1 MKGSVRKNSEN
12 TPECIINS
20 SKQWYFPF
28 FSGPIFFIFF
38 LCEISLFGHEKL
50 FCTKWR
56 TMYPLHF
63 GHIKIWSGQLRKN
76 CENTPNCIIWASKS
90 WCSPFFSGHIFS
102 YFFCTKCHFLDM
114 KNYSVRNGGP
124 CTRYIFGIYKYEVTV
139 GWPYGAHHCLYNLG
153 VYRLVCLFYNF
164 TGFKHILWRFCTIWP
179 HLFPAPDMFLET
191 WNNIEKRPQKFS
203 V

>member
-1 MKGSVRKNSEN
+1 MKWPAG
-12 TPECIINS
+12 
-20 SKQWYFPF
+20 
-28 FSGPIFFIFF
+28 
-38 LCEISLFGHEKL
+38 
-50 FCTKWR
+50 
-56 TMYPLHF
+56 
-63 GHIKIWSGQLRKN
+63 KN

-90 WCSPFFSGHIFS
+90 WCSPFFSGPIFS

-124 CTRYIFGIYKYEVTV
+124 CTRYILGIYKYEVTV

-179 HLFPAPDMFLET
+179 HLFPAPDMVLGRLWWISDWNLAGASHFLT
-191 WNNIEKRPQKFS
+191 LDKKIEFYFRIFS
-203 V
+203 K